1 MFPKV
6 WQWNKKGLV
15 GSCVLWWPQV
25 LGFQKIV
32 VFHHHEMSNVANSWR
47 GILDISVH
55 RVFILS
61 WTPICL
67 HIMWENVQFSQS
79 FLLMI
84 TICAYR
90 RGCVSADFRHAPWDA
105 KALAGC
111 QWQVKVLRCFTRILA
126 WVWRPNISPSE
137 TPFPQLHGRFLFD
150 PSTEKQLD

>member
-1 MFPKV
+1 MKRKGFGWFVCVVMTTSFGLPKNSCFPSP
-6 WQWNKKGLV
+6 WNEQRSKRLKGDFGHIGPQGFCFELDTNLFTYHV
-15 GSCVLWWPQV
+15 GKCSIQS
-25 LGFQKIV
+25 IV
-32 VFHHHEMSNVANSWR
+32 
-47 GILDISVH
+47 
-55 RVFILS
+55 
-61 WTPICL
+61 
-67 HIMWENVQFSQS
+67 
-79 FLLMI
+79 LLMI